1 MRAGLL
7 RHLLTIQT
15 PAGQTQDA
23 NGEATVT
30 WATLAIVWGR
40 ITPTSGRVIGLG
52 QIPTANPTATHEIEI
67 RYLKGL
73 TAECRIQYGS
83 RTFTLN
89 SVRNIDERQIRQVM
103 VVTELQ

>member
-1 MRAGLL
+1 MKSYIDGTGSLL
-7 RHLLTIQT
+7 
-15 PAGQTQDA
+15 
-23 NGEATVT
+23 ATV
-30 WATLAIVWGR
+30 AR
-40 ITPTSGRVIGLG
+40 PPSCS
-52 QIPTANPTATHEIEI
+52 TANPTATHEIEI